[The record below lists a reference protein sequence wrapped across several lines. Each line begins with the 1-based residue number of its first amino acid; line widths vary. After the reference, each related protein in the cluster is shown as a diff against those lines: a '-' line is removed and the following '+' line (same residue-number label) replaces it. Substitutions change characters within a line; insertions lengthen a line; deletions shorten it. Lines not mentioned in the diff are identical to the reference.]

1 MNEVKNVIKQLSRK
15 YNKKEIIIFVMI
27 EKCFKLNYDLDES
40 KNIVIEFF
48 RHEKNDL

>member
-15 YNKKEIIIFVMI
+15 YNKKEIMIFVMI
-27 EKCFKLNYDLDES
+27 KKCFKLNYDLDKT

-48 RHEKNDL
+48 KHERE